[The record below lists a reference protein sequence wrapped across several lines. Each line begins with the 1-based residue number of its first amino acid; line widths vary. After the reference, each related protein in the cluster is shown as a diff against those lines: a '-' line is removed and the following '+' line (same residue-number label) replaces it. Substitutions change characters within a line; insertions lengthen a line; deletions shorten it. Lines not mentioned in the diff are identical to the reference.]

1 MKKPTGASTPPTDG
15 IERITSAGT
24 PLADEATEERP
35 PVKRPRSPPSNLVV
49 AEPLPP
55 IADSDDD
62 SLAKKRRLESG
73 TPPPPAISHDWPV
86 RVQQPAR
93 IVEHEWLPPHT
104 DWKWSEPGLL
114 GPKDYEEVGQVE
126 YGHSVTVSTWR
137 DDETGVLLTRV
148 SASHGP
154 ISRTLPPL
162 TNLKSA
168 L

>member
-73 TPPPPAISHDWPV
+73 TPPPPAYRTRENLEDLQRMASNFKLN
-86 RVQQPAR
+86 RN
-93 IVEHEWLPPHT
+93 LPSSIFSKCRYPCS
-104 DWKWSEPGLL
+104 KIKFE
-114 GPKDYEEVGQVE
+114 K
-126 YGHSVTVSTWR
+126 
-137 DDETGVLLTRV
+137 
-148 SASHGP
+148 
-154 ISRTLPPL
+154 
-162 TNLKSA
+162 
-168 L
+168 